1 MFIVVSYPP
10 QVAYVDIAP
19 GGGVIKHPYH
29 HCESTMV
36 RIVEKK
42 VETTGLDF
50 ITFPLRGNEHPLHC
64 WYSNHI
70 KQNVAVLDVS
80 TFEHT
85 FKLDGSM
92 VSLFVYLR
100 EHKVDLVVVF

>member
-29 HCESTMV
+29 HCTTLQSESTMV

-42 VETTGLDF
+42 VETTGPGF
-50 ITFPLRGNEHPLHC
+50 ITFPLRGNEHPGKKAEKKSKFLR
-64 WYSNHI
+64 I
-70 KQNVAVLDVS
+70 QIII
-80 TFEHT
+80 
-85 FKLDGSM
+85 GSIIHEYNNY
-92 VSLFVYLR
+92 FD
-100 EHKVDLVVVF
+100 EIPG

>member
-29 HCESTMV
+29 HCTTLQSESTMV

-42 VETTGLDF
+42 VETTGPDF
-50 ITFPLRGNEHPLHC
+50 ITFPLRGNEHPWLT
-64 WYSNHI
+64 HI
-70 KQNVAVLDVS
+70 HLQSAHD
-80 TFEHT
+80 FAA
-85 FKLDGSM
+85 
-92 VSLFVYLR
+92 
-100 EHKVDLVVVF
+100 